1 MSQPMYLALAIHNH
15 QPVGNFDFVFEE
27 AYVKAYL
34 PMVELLERH
43 PGVRLALHYT
53 GPLRDWLAANRPDFL
68 SRISALVDRDQ
79 IEMMTG
85 GYYEPILIS
94 IPDADKE
101 GQIAKLSTMVYQD
114 FGYTPTGAWLAE
126 RVWEPQLAKTFC
138 EGGVDYIVVDDT
150 HFKYVGIA
158 DDALFGYYVTED
170 QGYPLKIFGTSKH
183 LRYSI
188 PWRPVDEVI
197 AWLREQSAGNT
208 GPIPR
213 VAVMG
218 DDGEK
223 FGLWPTTY
231 QHVWENGWFEELC
244 GALEANQDWLQTITL
259 GEYAQR
265 FPAVGRVYLPTA
277 SYDEMTEWA
286 LPADLSGD
294 ITELKHE
301 LRDTGQDDILR
312 FVRGGFW
319 RNFLV
324 KYPEVNNMHK
334 KMLRTHD
341 KVYGAWAELTADARR
356 AALDNLWAGQCNCPY
371 WHGVFGGI
379 YLAHIRKANYE
390 HLIAAENLADAARHD
405 TAGWLEIS
413 ETDFNRDSYPE
424 LLIET
429 ADMNLY
435 FQPAAGGALFE
446 WDWRA
451 RGFNLLNNLT
461 RRKEGYHRDLLRA
474 GQQQNQSPTAEQDD
488 KRVASIHEIV
498 KSKEPGLEH
507 LLFYDWY
514 QRSALLDHF
523 LHPDVTLD
531 RFLTAEYGEA
541 GDFVNQPYAF
551 DTAHAKDGAV
561 VRLSRDGHVWVGA
574 VFNPVRVEKQIFV
587 PATGTSLPIE
597 YTLTN
602 MGEALL
608 DLPFGIELNFGLL
621 SGHSDDAYYE
631 IPGVDLEDDYL
642 NSRGQLADVSEVNL
656 FHEWFRLH
664 IRLTFD
670 KPATL
675 WRMPIETISN
685 SEGGFERVYQSS
697 CLFPHWKLQLAPGET
712 WRVRLT
718 VELREPES

>member
-1 MSQPMYLALAIHNH
+1 MAQPMYLALAIHNH
-15 QPVGNFDFVFEE
+15 QPVGNFDFVLEE
-27 AYVKAYL
+27 AYAKAYL
-34 PMVELLERH
+34 PMLELLERH
-43 PGVRLALHYT
+43 PAIRLGLHYT
-53 GPLRDWLAANRPDFL
+53 GPLRDWLAANRADFL
-68 SRISALVDRDQ
+68 SRIGALVDRDQ
-79 IEMMTG
+79 VEIMTG

-94 IPDADKE
+94 IPDEDRQ
-101 GQIAKLSTMVYQD
+101 GQIAKLTATVYQD
-114 FGYTPTGAWLAE
+114 FGYAPTGAWLAE
-126 RVWEPQLAKTFC
+126 RVWEPQLAKTFNVAR
-138 EGGVDYIVVDDT
+138 VDYTVVDDT
-150 HFKYVGIA
+150 HFKHVGIA

-188 PWRPVDEVI
+188 PWRPVAEIID
-197 AWLREQSAGNT
+197 WLREQAAGNT
-208 GPIPR
+208 GAVPR

-244 GALEANQDWLQTITL
+244 VALEANSDWLQTITL

-265 FPAVGRVYLPTA
+265 FPAIGRVYLPTA

-294 ITELKHE
+294 ITTLKHE
-301 LRDTGQDDILR
+301 LHDTGQDDILR
-312 FVRGGFW
+312 FIRGGFW

-334 KMLRTHD
+334 KMLHAHD
-341 KVYGAWAELTADARR
+341 KVFSAWEALPAVTRLE
-356 AALDNLWAGQCNCPY
+356 ALDNLWAGQCNCPY

-390 HLIAAENLADAARHD
+390 HLIVAENLADAVTHQ
-405 TAGWLEIS
+405 TAGWLDVT
-413 ETDFNRDSYPE
+413 ETDFNLDSYPE

-435 FQPAAGGALFE
+435 FQPSAGGTLFE

-451 RGFNLLNNLT
+451 KGFNMLNNLA
-461 RRKEGYHRDLLRA
+461 RRKEGYHRDLIRA
-474 GQQQNQSPTAEQDD
+474 AQKKAQGPATEPGEEH
-488 KRVASIHEIV
+488 VASIHEIV
-498 KSKEPGLEH
+498 RSKEPGLERY
-507 LLFYDWY
+507 LFYDWY
-514 QRSALLDHF
+514 QRTALLDHF

-531 RFLTAEYGEA
+531 KFLTAEYGEA

-551 DTAHAKDGAV
+551 ETARSKDGATV
-561 VRLSRDGHVWVGA
+561 TLSRDGHVWVGA
-574 VFNPVRVEKQIFV
+574 VFNPVRVEKRISV
-587 PATGTSLPIE
+587 PATGTSLPID
-597 YTLTN
+597 YTVTN
-602 MGEALL
+602 KGEATI
-608 DLPFGIELNFGLL
+608 DLPFGVELNFGLL

-631 IPGVDLEDDYL
+631 IPGVDIEDDYL
-642 NSRGQLADVSEVNL
+642 NSRGQFNGVGEVNL

-664 IRLTFD
+664 VHLKFD
-670 KPATL
+670 EAATL
-675 WRMPIETISN
+675 WWLPIETISN

-697 CLFPHWKLQLAPGET
+697 CLLPHWKLQLAPGET
-712 WRVRLT
+712 WRVKLV
-718 VELREPES
+718 VELREPLA